1 LNGDGFVDIVVANLG
16 QRPSVLRN
24 HGGSNHW
31 LGISLRGTR
40 SNRDGIG
47 AQIAV
52 TTPDGNRRFYSVSTA
67 VGYLSASDRRVIVGL
82 ATATTATSVRIRWPS
97 GTLQELSNIRSD
109 QMLDITEPRR

>member
-24 HGGSNHW
+24 RAGPNHW
-31 LGISLRGTR
+31 LGIRLRGTR

-47 AQIAV
+47 AQITV
-52 TTPDGNRRFYSVSTA
+52 TTPDGNRQSYSVSTA

-82 ATATTATSVRIRWPS
+82 GTATAAKSVAIRWPG
-97 GTLQELSNIRSD
+97 GTLQELSNLRSN

>member
-24 HGGSNHW
+24 RGGSNHR
-31 LGISLRGTR
+31 LGIRLRGTR

-47 AQIAV
+47 AQISV
-52 TTPDGNRRFYSVSTA
+52 TTPGGNRQFYSVSTA

-82 ATATTATSVRIRWPS
+82 GTATTAKAVTIRWPG